1 MDLVTNKKF
10 PIGFL
15 ENDTV
20 LTGAQC
26 LKEILYSM
34 IITSCAT
41 LNIMILMWKQFILI
55 NTKSIEFQH
64 MTEV

>member
-1 MDLVTNKKF
+1 M
-10 PIGFL
+10 I
-15 ENDTV
+15 TV

-55 NTKSIEFQH
+55 NMKSIEFQH